1 MPLNMP
7 TKILFV
13 CSANKQRSRTAED
26 YFAQKYPDLEE
37 YIFDSAGTNL
47 VICQKEGTNPLTEQ
61 LLEWADDI
69 FVMEKK
75 HLEIIKKNI
84 SKGTEN
90 KNIHKIKVL
99 RIADRYKY
107 YQPELLEILD
117 EKMENYFS

>member
-1 MPLNMP
+1 MP

-26 YFAQKYPDLEE
+26 YFAQKYPDLEK
-37 YIFDSAGTNL
+37 YVFDSAGTNH

-61 LLEWADDI
+61 LLEWADVV

-75 HLEIIKKNI
+75 HLEIIKQNI
-84 SKGTEN
+84 SKSTEN
-90 KNIHKIKVL
+90 KHIQKIKVL

-107 YQPELLEILD
+107 YQPELLEILE
-117 EKMENYFS
+117 EKMSNYFE

>member
-1 MPLNMP
+1 MP

-26 YFAQKYPDLEE
+26 YFAQKYPDLGE
-37 YIFDSAGTNL
+37 YIFDSAGTNH
-47 VICQKEGTNPLTEQ
+47 VICQKEGTNPLTEE
-61 LLEWADDI
+61 LLEWADAV

-84 SKGTEN
+84 SKSAEN
-90 KNIHKIKVL
+90 KNIQKIKIL

-107 YQPELLEILD
+107 YQPELLEILE
-117 EKMENYFS
+117 EKMENYFYK